1 MSFLGLAGAIKD
13 RWVANWT
20 HTQTA
25 YDNVAFQDVAG
36 TAWARLVVR
45 DGDARQITLGKPNT
59 VDRHAGVVMVQIFTP
74 LLQGA
79 DRSRW
84 LADRAAAIFRKVD
97 MNVTGEGKATFAVP
111 YLIASEQ
118 SGDDWWQTTVV
129 CPYYYDLQE

>member
-1 MSFLGLAGAIKD
+1 MSFLGLASAIKA

-20 HTQTA
+20 YTQTA
-25 YDNVAFQDVAG
+25 YDNVSFNDVPG
-36 TAWARLVVR
+36 TAWARLAIR
-45 DGDARQITLGKPNT
+45 DGDARQLTMGQLTI
-59 VDRHAGVVMVQIFTP
+59 DRHAGVVMIQIFTP
-74 LLQGA
+74 LLQGI

-84 LADRAAAIFRKVD
+84 LADKAASIFRKVD
-97 MNVTGEGKATFAVP
+97 MNVSGEGKATFAVP